1 MSNSATPW
9 IVTRQDP
16 LSIGFYRQ
24 EYWSGCCALLQ
35 GIFPTQGLN
44 LYLLHLQHWQA
55 GSLPLASAGILEITW
70 LHIYQHLSSC
80 SLVVQRASLVAQMV
94 KNIPAIGE
102 IWVLSLGGNP
112 LQYSCLENP
121 HGQRSLVG
129 YSLWGYKELDMTE
142 WLSPA

>member
-1 MSNSATPW
+1 MSATPW
-9 IVTRQDP
+9 IVTGQNP

-80 SLVVQRASLVAQMV
+80 SLVVQRASLVVQMV
-94 KNIPAIGE
+94 KNIPAMQE
-102 IWVLSLGGNP
+102 IWVLSLGCNP

-129 YSLWGYKELDMTE
+129 YSLWGCKELDMAE

>member
-1 MSNSATPW
+1 MSATPW
-9 IVTRQDP
+9 IVTGQDP

-80 SLVVQRASLVAQMV
+80 SLVVQRASLVVQMV
-94 KNIPAIGE
+94 KNIPAMRE
-102 IWVLSLGGNP
+102 IWVLSLGCNP
-112 LQYSCLENP
+112 LQYSCLESP

-129 YSLWGYKELDMTE
+129 YSLWGCNQLDMAE